1 MTLCHN
7 DVRDLTASLLK
18 DVCPNVCKEPFIQ
31 LLTGETLQYK
41 TASTD
46 NGARLDVSA
55 EDFCGYQS
63 QRAFLMSV
71 WSTLFLPHIKIS
83 LL

>member
-7 DVRDLTASLLK
+7 DIHDLTASLLK
-18 DVCPNVCKEPFIQ
+18 DVCPNVCKEPSLQ
-31 LLTGETLQYK
+31 PLTDETLQHK

-46 NGARLDVSA
+46 SGARLDVSA
-55 EDFCGYQS
+55 EGVWGYQS
-63 QRAFLMSV
+63 QRAFYVHVFSPLSP
-71 WSTLFLPHIKIS
+71 SPQIC